1 MDSTFG
7 DTMFML
13 VPIFIGRITII
24 IFSFIIFGIV
34 KGIGKW
40 ISNNN
45 SPKLT
50 ELAEAVKKRTKT
62 SGGAKNSPVNTN
74 YYATS
79 QVESGDLIEFAIK
92 GSEFGLLVEG
102 DLGILAF
109 QGSRYLGFERVT
121 RE

>member
-45 SPKLT
+45 SPRLT
-50 ELAEAVKKRTKT
+50 ELAEAVTKRTKT
-62 SGGAKNSPVNTN
+62 SGGAKNSPVNTS

-79 QVESGDLIEFAIK
+79 QVESGDRIEFAIK
-92 GSEFGLLVEG
+92 GSEFGLLLEG